1 MSSGEETAVAAVTK
15 VAQLGLI
22 QRLRRLTHAAV
33 YCEPETL
40 LALSCASM
48 CHPGVT
54 APPKVNCWLSQVT
67 KRVESVWRV
76 EVPWKMVVT
85 ALTTSRRGRQG
96 QEV

>member
-1 MSSGEETAVAAVTK
+1 VSSGEETAVAAVTK

-48 CHPGVT
+48 WHPGGH
-54 APPKVNCWLSQVT
+54 
-67 KRVESVWRV
+67 RVPEGKLLVKSGNKAGRERLRV
-76 EVPWKMVVT
+76 KVPWKMIVT
-85 ALTTSRRGRQG
+85 ALTSSRRGRQG